1 MSWAQHQ
8 PRRLPVVSGV
18 TRHLFLFLCC
28 ISYKEY
34 KLGDSTLKKK
44 NKTPVLLNFQTTDY
58 QTVVMFY
65 KDGSNL
71 QLLVLVNKDYLV
83 ITPLKQ
89 YSLLTINHQK
99 QTSKCK

>member
-1 MSWAQHQ
+1 M
-8 PRRLPVVSGV
+8 
-18 TRHLFLFLCC
+18 
-28 ISYKEY
+28 
-34 KLGDSTLKKK
+34 GDSTLKKK
-44 NKTPVLLNFQTTDY
+44 NKKKKTPVLLNFQTTDY

-89 YSLLTINHQK
+89 YNLLTINHQK